1 MPKPLIERS
10 PAQCVLVRWTVCGAV
25 VSIVAI
31 TLGCGKP
38 FNVKQQPELAP
49 VSYAAKASADGISI
63 QARAITDEDFLY
75 DTFDANLISAGVLP
89 VRVMLTNL
97 ADHAVDL
104 QKAGFEIRAPAG
116 RSFKAVDARRAFKRL
131 ISYYEIKVYNKS
143 GYKKSLEAFSSY
155 ALDVKTPLAA
165 GQSRQG
171 LIFFSTT
178 SESARAMG
186 LTLVVS
192 GWSSNASR
200 ERGAVE
206 LRLN

>member
-1 MPKPLIERS
+1 M
-10 PAQCVLVRWTVCGAV
+10 VCGAV
-25 VSIVAI
+25 VSILAI
-31 TLGCGKP
+31 PLGCGKP
-38 FNVKQQPELAP
+38 FNVKQQPELPP
-49 VSYAAKASADGISI
+49 VSYAAKASTDGISI
-63 QARAITDEDFLY
+63 QARAMTDEDFLY

-97 ADHAVDL
+97 EDHAVDL
-104 QKAGFEIRAPAG
+104 QKAGFEIHAPAG

-143 GYKKSLEAFSSY
+143 GYKKSLEAFSAY
-155 ALDVKTPLAA
+155 ALDVKMPLAA

-171 LIFFSTT
+171 LIFFLTT

-192 GWSSNASR
+192 RLSSNASR

-206 LRLN
+206 LTLN

>member
-1 MPKPLIERS
+1 M
-10 PAQCVLVRWTVCGAV
+10 VCGAV
-25 VSIVAI
+25 LSILAI

-38 FNVKQQPELAP
+38 FNVKQQPQLPP
-49 VSYAAKASADGISI
+49 VSYAAKASAGGVRI
-63 QARAITDEDFLY
+63 QAQAITDEDSLY

-89 VRVMLTNL
+89 VRVMLTNP

-104 QKAGFEIRAPAG
+104 QKARFEMLAPGHRFQQAG
-116 RSFKAVDARRAFKRL
+116 ARQAFKRL
-131 ISYYEIKVYNKS
+131 ISYYEISLYNKS
-143 GYKKSLEAFSSY
+143 GYKESLDAFSAY
-155 ALDVKTPLAA
+155 QLDVKMPLAA

-171 LIFFSTT
+171 LVFFLTT
-178 SESARAMG
+178 SESARGMG

-192 GWSSNASR
+192 GLSSNASR

>member
-1 MPKPLIERS
+1 M
-10 PAQCVLVRWTVCGAV
+10 VCGAV
-25 VSIVAI
+25 VSILAI
-31 TLGCGKP
+31 TLACGKP
-38 FNVKQQPELAP
+38 FNVKQQPELPP

-97 ADHAVDL
+97 EDHAVDL
-104 QKAGFEIRAPAG
+104 QNAGFEIRAPAG

-131 ISYYEIKVYNKS
+131 ISYYEIKVYNKA
-143 GYKKSLEAFSSY
+143 GYKKSLEAFSAY
-155 ALDVKTPLAA
+155 ALDVKMPLAA

-171 LIFFSTT
+171 LIFFLTT
-178 SESARAMG
+178 SESARALG

-192 GWSSNASR
+192 RLSSNASR